1 MRPSFGL
8 VSRVYHVHFL
18 SMDCVVTVNLT
29 NAPVGCVRRV
39 RVVCRFPLAL
49 HSRVDVA
56 QRLHASAL
64 RPRRRPPPIGR
75 RLRQQ
80 PPR

>member
-1 MRPSFGL
+1 MAVHTRL
-8 VSRVYHVHFL
+8 DVSQWVHAA
-18 SMDCVVTVNLT
+18 T
-29 NAPVGCVRRV
+29 
-39 RVVCRFPLAL
+39 
-49 HSRVDVA
+49 
-56 QRLHASAL
+56 L